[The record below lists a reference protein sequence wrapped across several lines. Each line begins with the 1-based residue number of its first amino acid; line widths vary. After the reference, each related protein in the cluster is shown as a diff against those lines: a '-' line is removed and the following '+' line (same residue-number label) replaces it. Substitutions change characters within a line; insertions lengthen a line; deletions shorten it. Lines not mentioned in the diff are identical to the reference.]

1 MNLFG
6 DKDGKFKRLE
16 KIILDIEKEKHT
28 ISWAHTTIQSC
39 LWNLEKSPNLQKFD
53 LEMIAKDLRENLN
66 KKEEAQAKIQ
76 DLQFGT
82 LKAEMEILKLGSQ
95 TYALLR
101 QVEDIKKFHVI
112 DATSVLQATSE
123 EEMKSLTV
131 DLYKSDDVADWKVE
145 AKFPYFMSRNPIEYL
160 AVYFPIDHARHR
172 IITKTG
178 KEISMATKQIREDC
192 LTQLKVQ
199 MYS

>member
-1 MNLFG
+1 MNLFN

-28 ISWAHTTIQSC
+28 ISWAHTGIQSC

-82 LKAEMEILKLGSQ
+82 LKAEMAILKLGSQ

-101 QVEDIKKFHVI
+101 QVEDIKEKAGINNLWKH
-112 DATSVLQATSE
+112 E
-123 EEMKSLTV
+123 EDKRLNEHFQKHPE
-131 DLYKSDDVADWKVE
+131 DVGT
-145 AKFPYFMSRNPIEYL
+145 L
-160 AVYFPIDHARHR
+160 H
-172 IITKTG
+172 IT
-178 KEISMATKQIREDC
+178 ENSMTFDFSNKKKQ
-192 LTQLKVQ
+192 
-199 MYS
+199 

>member
-1 MNLFG
+1 MNLFN

-28 ISWAHTTIQSC
+28 ISWAHTGIQSC

-53 LEMIAKDLRENLN
+53 LEMIAKDSRENLN

-101 QVEDIKKFHVI
+101 QVEDIKKKAGINNLWKH
-112 DATSVLQATSE
+112 E
-123 EEMKSLTV
+123 EDKRLNEHFK
-131 DLYKSDDVADWKVE
+131 KHPEDVGT
-145 AKFPYFMSRNPIEYL
+145 L
-160 AVYFPIDHARHR
+160 H
-172 IITKTG
+172 IT
-178 KEISMATKQIREDC
+178 EDSF
-192 LTQLKVQ
+192 TFDFGNNKK
-199 MYS
+199 

>member
-66 KKEEAQAKIQ
+66 KKEKAQAKII
-76 DLQFGT
+76 DLEYA
-82 LKAEMEILKLGSQ
+82 LKAEMGVLNLGTQ
-95 TYALLR
+95 THSLLR
-101 QVEDIKKFHVI
+101 QVEDIKKKAGINNLWKH
-112 DATSVLQATSE
+112 E
-123 EEMKSLTV
+123 EDKRLNEHFK
-131 DLYKSDDVADWKVE
+131 KHPEDVGAL
-145 AKFPYFMSRNPIEYL
+145 N
-160 AVYFPIDHARHR
+160 
-172 IITKTG
+172 ITENSWTFDFSKN
-178 KEISMATKQIREDC
+178 KK
-192 LTQLKVQ
+192 K
-199 MYS
+199 

>member
-66 KKEEAQAKIQ
+66 KKEKAQAKII
-76 DLQFGT
+76 DLEYA
-82 LKAEMEILKLGSQ
+82 LKAEMGVLNLGTQ
-95 TYALLR
+95 THALLR
-101 QVEDIKKFHVI
+101 QVEDIKKKAGINNLWKH
-112 DATSVLQATSE
+112 E
-123 EEMKSLTV
+123 EDKRLNEHFK
-131 DLYKSDDVADWKVE
+131 KHPEDVGT
-145 AKFPYFMSRNPIEYL
+145 L
-160 AVYFPIDHARHR
+160 H
-172 IITKTG
+172 IT
-178 KEISMATKQIREDC
+178 ENSMTFDFSNK
-192 LTQLKVQ
+192 KK
-199 MYS
+199 

>member
-1 MNLFG
+1 MNLFN
-6 DKDGKFKRLE
+6 DKDGKFKKLE

-39 LWNLEKSPNLQKFD
+39 LWSLEKSPNLEKFD

-76 DLQFGT
+76 DLQFGI

-101 QVEDIKKFHVI
+101 QVEDIKKKAGINNLWKH
-112 DATSVLQATSE
+112 E
-123 EEMKSLTV
+123 EDKRLNEHFK
-131 DLYKSDDVADWKVE
+131 KHPEDVGT
-145 AKFPYFMSRNPIEYL
+145 L
-160 AVYFPIDHARHR
+160 H
-172 IITKTG
+172 IT
-178 KEISMATKQIREDC
+178 ENSMTFDFSK
-192 LTQLKVQ
+192 KK
-199 MYS
+199 

>member
-1 MNLFG
+1 MNLFN

-66 KKEEAQAKIQ
+66 KKEEAQARIQ

-82 LKAEMEILKLGSQ
+82 LKAEMEILKLGTQ
-95 TYALLR
+95 THALLR
-101 QVEDIKKFHVI
+101 QVEDI
-112 DATSVLQATSE
+112 
-123 EEMKSLTV
+123 
-131 DLYKSDDVADWKVE
+131 
-145 AKFPYFMSRNPIEYL
+145 
-160 AVYFPIDHARHR
+160 
-172 IITKTG
+172 
-178 KEISMATKQIREDC
+178 
-192 LTQLKVQ
+192 
-199 MYS
+199 

>member
-1 MNLFG
+1 MNLFN

-28 ISWAHTTIQSC
+28 ISWAHTGIQSC

-101 QVEDIKKFHVI
+101 QVEDMKKKAGINNLWKH
-112 DATSVLQATSE
+112 E
-123 EEMKSLTV
+123 EDKRPVSYTHLT
-131 DLYKSDDVADWKVE
+131 L
-145 AKFPYFMSRNPIEYL
+145 PTN
-160 AVYFPIDHARHR
+160 
-172 IITKTG
+172 
-178 KEISMATKQIREDC
+178 RE
-192 LTQLKVQ
+192 V
-199 MYS
+199 